1 MSTDPDQI
9 RREIEATRN
18 SLSSDVDALA
28 YKVSPGRIVD
38 DRKQRAR
45 SALQNVRDKVMG
57 TASDL
62 GHGTG
67 HAAHSVGDRA
77 SSAASSVS
85 DAAHSAAS
93 SVSDAAHSAPRVI
106 RQKSQGNP
114 LAAGLIAFG
123 VGWLASS
130 LIPASRR
137 EQQAATQVKEKV
149 SEHSGAV
156 KEKLGEVASDLKNE
170 LREPAQHAAD
180 SVRSTAQ
187 DAVHTVKDDG
197 RTAAHDVKDHAQQA
211 RQQVSP

>member
-28 YKVSPGRIVD
+28 YKVSPSRIVD

-137 EQQAATQVKEKV
+137 EQQAAAQVKEKV
-149 SEHSGAV
+149 GEHSGVV
-156 KEKLGEVASDLKNE
+156 KEKLGEVASELKDE
-170 LREPAQHAAD
+170 LREPAQHAAE
-180 SVRSTAQ
+180 SVKSTAQ
-187 DAVHTVKDDG
+187 DAVHAVKDDG
-197 RTAAHDVKDHAQQA
+197 RSAAQDVKDQAQQA
-211 RQQVSP
+211 RQQVSS